1 MWGPIS
7 GRCGP
12 WPRVP
17 RCRAQPSLHLP
28 PRPPAPLPPPPRR
41 PSLHPPLREVCG
53 CQKTCLQAVLHSALS
68 SSHFSRSPALSCLSV
83 LPSTPSLCCHIPV
96 SIRRLEKRSP
106 TGLLLV
112 HRNQKNCWMDKLCC
126 QEAVK
131 TVKCDLSRETRKP
144 SLRKEHCSLFKRKVL
159 ILPPP
164 AWPRLPFATRLSP
177 RF

>member
-17 RCRAQPSLHLP
+17 RCRAQLSLHLP
-28 PRPPAPLPPPPRR
+28 PRPPAPLPPPPGP
-41 PSLHPPLREVCG
+41 PSILLYVRSVAVRKPACRLYFTLLSARLTSPEAQPFLACLFSPRLHLFAVISR
-53 CQKTCLQAVLHSALS
+53 CLLGDLKKEAPRGS
-68 SSHFSRSPALSCLSV
+68 SWFIE
-83 LPSTPSLCCHIPV
+83 T
-96 SIRRLEKRSP
+96 K
-106 TGLLLV
+106 
-112 HRNQKNCWMDKLCC
+112 KNFWMDKLCC
-126 QEAVK
+126 QEALK

-159 ILPPP
+159 NLPPP